1 VEDLSSGK
9 EGENRSTKNT
19 DKQIQWRR
27 TKVLELS
34 SQGNTQSDIAKT
46 LHVGEATISRDISS
60 LRQQAQINLRTH
72 INYKLPEEYQN
83 CMVGINQVLK
93 ICWEIVNKSRNVDND
108 NGNGQTM
115 TVIDNKT
122 VLQALALINDC
133 NKYKM
138 DLTTN
143 GVVITDA
150 IRFVQ
155 TNKEK
160 LMSKEVDG
168 KESEEPDYEEDKDQL
183 EEKQEEETGEQE
195 TNKPS
200 FLKNN
205 GHLRIMFC

>member
-1 VEDLSSGK
+1 MEDLSSGM
-9 EGENRSTKNT
+9 EGSTKNT

-46 LHVGEATISRDISS
+46 LHVGEATVSRDISS
-60 LRQQAQINLRTH
+60 LRQQAQLNLKTH
-72 INYKLPEEYQN
+72 INDKLPEEYQN
-83 CMVGINQVLK
+83 CMTGINQVLK
-93 ICWEIVNKSRNVDND
+93 ICWEIVNKSRSVNND
-108 NGNGQTM
+108 NGQTVTM
-115 TVIDNKT
+115 TDNKT

-150 IRFVQ
+150 IKFVK

-160 LMSKEVDG
+160 LTTMSTKEEDNGSKES
-168 KESEEPDYEEDKDQL
+168 KEPDYVEDENKL
-183 EEKQEEETGEQE
+183 EEKETGEQE
-195 TNKPS
+195 TANQT
-200 FLKNN
+200 F
-205 GHLRIMFC
+205 